1 MIAQWITGVVLHVTD
16 KDVVPVDHV
25 EGTVG
30 GELNVGGAEVAVRR
44 SEEIMA
50 GGCFPSRS
58 LVLDLVLL
66 DAEKPDRVR
75 EDEIT
80 LDLVGEMPRRDD
92 FEPRGRTHALSLGD
106 EVRSRGGLAAV
117 GRLHRNREHP
127 VHARARG
134 VKEEILPPFIE
145 DHPPGIRDRKL
156 GGALELHALR
166 AVAVKASIDGAD
178 RPVGGLDIGVEEDP
192 LTHQYSS

>member
-1 MIAQWITGVVLHVTD
+1 MIPQWITGVVLHVTD

-30 GELNVGGAEVAVRR
+30 GELDIGGAEIAVLRG
-44 SEEIMA
+44 EEILTEGRLPPRPA
-50 GGCFPSRS
+50 
-58 LVLDLVLL
+58 VLDLVLL

-92 FEPRGRTHALSLGD
+92 FEPRGRTHALPLGD
-106 EVRSRGGLAAV
+106 EVRGRGGLAAV
-117 GRLHRNREHP
+117 GGLHRNREHP
-127 VHARARG
+127 VHAGARG

-178 RPVGGLDIGVEEDP
+178 RPVGGLDVGVEEDP
-192 LTHQYSS
+192 LTHRYSS